1 MNQNQKFNFW
11 NYLTKM
17 RLIDS
22 SAELIRISMMYDEW
36 CILTGLTFEVLED
49 LVFELED
56 VFRLVLLLHFKS
68 HVHAQI
74 RVIGLENV
82 T

>member
-1 MNQNQKFNFW
+1 MNQNQKFKFW

-17 RLIDS
+17 RLID

-36 CILTGLTFEVLED
+36 CILTRLTFEVLED

-68 HVHAQI
+68 HVHPQI
-74 RVIGLENV
+74 RVIGFENV